1 MVKVGHKLTL
11 KGKNNSVETTWL
23 AITETR
29 HDFLVQ
35 EDLLQTSLY
44 GRQEWDSILVPQKNF
59 IRSALLHKSCQSQN

>member
-1 MVKVGHKLTL
+1 MFTLYKIIFYLKLLTLMVKVGHKFTL
-11 KGKNNSVETTWL
+11 KGKNNSVETTCL

-44 GRQEWDSILVPQKNF
+44 GRQE
-59 IRSALLHKSCQSQN
+59 

>member
-1 MVKVGHKLTL
+1 MVKVGHTFTL
-11 KGKNNSVETTWL
+11 KGKNNSVETTCL

-44 GRQEWDSILVPQKNF
+44 GRQE
-59 IRSALLHKSCQSQN
+59 

>member
-35 EDLLQTSLY
+35 EDLLQRSLY
-44 GRQEWDSILVPQKNF
+44 GRQE
-59 IRSALLHKSCQSQN
+59 

>member
-1 MVKVGHKLTL
+1 MFTLYKIIFYLKLLTLMVKVGHKLTL

-29 HDFLVQ
+29 HDFLIQ

-44 GRQEWDSILVPQKNF
+44 GRQE
-59 IRSALLHKSCQSQN
+59 

>member
-1 MVKVGHKLTL
+1 MVKVGHKLTP

-44 GRQEWDSILVPQKNF
+44 GRQE
-59 IRSALLHKSCQSQN
+59 

>member
-44 GRQEWDSILVPQKNF
+44 ERQE
-59 IRSALLHKSCQSQN
+59 

>member
-1 MVKVGHKLTL
+1 MFMLYKIIFYLKLLTLMVKVGHKLTL

-35 EDLLQTSLY
+35 EDLLQRSLY
-44 GRQEWDSILVPQKNF
+44 GRQE
-59 IRSALLHKSCQSQN
+59 

>member
-23 AITETR
+23 VRTETR

-35 EDLLQTSLY
+35 GDLLQTSLY
-44 GRQEWDSILVPQKNF
+44 ERQE
-59 IRSALLHKSCQSQN
+59 

>member
-1 MVKVGHKLTL
+1 MFTLYKIIFYLKLLTLMVKVGHKLTL

-35 EDLLQTSLY
+35 EDLLQRSLY
-44 GRQEWDSILVPQKNF
+44 GRQE
-59 IRSALLHKSCQSQN
+59 